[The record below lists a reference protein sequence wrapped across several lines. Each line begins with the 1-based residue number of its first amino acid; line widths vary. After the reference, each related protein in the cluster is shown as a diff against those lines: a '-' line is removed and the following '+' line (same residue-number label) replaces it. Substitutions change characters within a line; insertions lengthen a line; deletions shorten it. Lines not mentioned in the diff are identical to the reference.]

1 MYQTTNMATP
11 IMSGTFD
18 VWLTEKLTSV
28 SPDIDTD
35 VFVSYIIGILDENA
49 DEDTEE
55 SIVELLSGVVEPDE
69 ASKATKSIL
78 CQWDATKH
86 ERTSAEEETDMG
98 DKLSEMLGKQTLATV
113 QEKKLTKE
121 EAERKAAIL
130 AQYSQVSDGE
140 ETDEEDEPPVT
151 AASSDDNPVH
161 HHHQPAS
168 HTAGSVAKSKV
179 EAKDPLLV
187 RNVNK
192 EEVNKAER
200 EKREKAK
207 EEGEKKKEKDKLDRQ
222 AQKQKQQDRKDAE
235 KKRTQ
240 KGEKR
245 R

>member
-1 MYQTTNMATP
+1 MATP
-11 IMSGTFD
+11 MSGTFD
-18 VWLTEKLTSV
+18 VWLTDKLTSV

-35 VFVSYIIGILDENA
+35 VFVSYIIGILDENTE
-49 DEDTEE
+49 EDTED

-78 CQWDATKH
+78 DHWNVTKH
-86 ERTSAEEETDMG
+86 ERTAVEEETDIG

-113 QEKKLTKE
+113 KEKKLTKE

-140 ETDEEDEPPVT
+140 ETDEDDEQPPNAGVL
-151 AASSDDNPVH
+151 DNHPPQQL
-161 HHHQPAS
+161 HQPTS
-168 HTAGSVAKSKV
+168 QSQSVGSGGNKPKADVV
-179 EAKDPLLV
+179 DPLLV

>member
-1 MYQTTNMATP
+1 MATP
-11 IMSGTFD
+11 MSGTFD

-35 VFVSYIIGILDENA
+35 VFVGYIIGILDENI

-55 SIVELLSGVVEPDE
+55 SISELMSGVVEADV
-69 ASKATKSIL
+69 ASEVTKDILHQWNATK
-78 CQWDATKH
+78 DDRNVAK
-86 ERTSAEEETDMG
+86 EEEDIG
-98 DKLSEMLGKQTLATV
+98 DKLSEMLGKQNLATLT
-113 QEKKLTKE
+113 EKKLTKE

-140 ETDEEDEPPVT
+140 ETDEDEETAPVT
-151 AASSDDNPVH
+151 VPAHITPAQE
-161 HHHQPAS
+161 HHHQPPNQHPPS
-168 HTAGSVAKSKV
+168 RTAGTGGVKPKV
-179 EAKDPLLV
+179 EVLDPLLV

-192 EEVNKAER
+192 EEVHRAER

-207 EEGEKKKEKDKLDRQ
+207 EDGEKKKEKDRLDRQ
-222 AQKQKQQDRKDAE
+222 AQKQKQQERKDQE